1 MVTQATRIYQ
11 KTKRSLNCYLSKV
24 KVHLMESLRSLDNVL
39 NYPFDYVIIAVYN
52 EKVMYEI
59 KQELVE
65 LGINIQK
72 IIAMKPLSIH
82 EFYV

>member
-1 MVTQATRIYQ
+1 
-11 KTKRSLNCYLSKV
+11 
-24 KVHLMESLRSLDNVL
+24 MESLRSLDNVL